1 MRKFSAT
8 FCTLKSVFF
17 ATLILQVSIQVIIPI
32 VRSVKKRIKNVIP
45 NRDLSLVSIPTTE
58 VLKPRYSEPQ
68 YSEFQDIVNKT
79 QLPFRGFIKQ
89 ITFDIVNYSI

>member
-32 VRSVKKRIKNVIP
+32 VRSVNEKRIKNVIP
-45 NRDLSLVSIPTTE
+45 NQDLSLVSIPTTE

-68 YSEFQDIVNKT
+68 YSEFRDIVNKT
-79 QLPFRGFIKQ
+79 QLPF
-89 ITFDIVNYSI
+89 